1 MTTTP
6 AAAFDERIDDVV
18 AAASARPEII
28 GLVGFGSTAD
38 RGRADEWSDLDIAV
52 IAEPGHEEA
61 LRRDLGWL
69 PHPERIALSVVDEWG
84 ALMLVTEDGDLIELG
99 IASLDTFTTWIAN
112 RAEVLLDRGGVDI
125 ALHQILA
132 RPARGAD
139 VDIPT
144 ETRVA
149 LVKLLVGAGRARR
162 GELLTANR
170 NIRGEALEHLLLAW
184 AAALPGDRAVLDT
197 LDPHRRFERAHPE
210 LAARAD
216 AALRLD
222 AERAART
229 LLDLAEETLG
239 DRDDFP
245 AEGAAAIRRRLGWD

>member
-6 AAAFDERIDDVV
+6 SAAF
-18 AAASARPEII
+18 AARLGELVASASERPEIV

-38 RGRADEWSDLDIAV
+38 RARADEWSDLDIAV
-52 IAEPGHEEA
+52 IVEPGHEER
-61 LRRDLGWL
+61 LRRELGWL
-69 PHPERIALSVVDEWG
+69 PHPERVALSVVDQWD
-84 ALMLVTEDGDLIELG
+84 ALMVVTDDGELMEFG
-99 IASLDTFTTWIAN
+99 VANLDTFTSWIAD
-112 RAEVLLDRGGVDI
+112 RAEVILDRADVAS
-125 ALHQILA
+125 ALQKILA
-132 RPARGAD
+132 RPAREVD
-139 VDIPT
+139 VAT
-144 ETRVA
+144 EIRVA

-170 NIRGEALEHLLLAW
+170 NIRGEALEHLLRAW

-210 LAARAD
+210 LAARAE

-222 AERAART
+222 AEGAARG

-239 DRDDFP
+239 TRDDFP
-245 AEGAAAIRRRLGWD
+245 REGAAAIRRRLSWD